1 MRSRKKE
8 LESIVEVLS
17 QEHDSVEDLA
27 EQIWKMVD
35 QMRKDREGY
44 VVVVNHGH
52 PLYLAYGMF
61 DTVNAATK
69 DLGKFRSLTGGE
81 KAYVVKMVSPSGM
94 FEQKFE
100 DFK

>member
-8 LESIVEVLS
+8 LEQIADLLS
-17 QEHDSVEDLA
+17 QEHDTVDDLA

-61 DTVNAATK
+61 DTANAASK
-69 DLGKFRSLTGGE
+69 DLTKFRSLTGGE
-81 KAYVVKMVSPSGM
+81 KAYVLKLVSPSGM
-94 FEQKFE
+94 FDQQFD